1 MLNQLPTSAD
11 FNQGRVVDP
20 SRSEAIRQRLYDFLL
35 YPTAGQQQFTFFALP
50 IGQGITSAQG
60 ATVGT
65 AKTLADTNMTAASQ
79 LPSGKRYIVE
89 TIEVVFYPGSVST
102 ANTYTPANPS
112 LFNATS
118 AATVA
123 GQAND
128 LNLIMQ
134 SGVLDL
140 KILDKSYLTET
151 PLGVFPPKTHLTLR
165 ASVASNSA
173 TTGEVALVNA
183 YQDGRP
189 YIVEPTITLDP
200 AVTFNITV
208 SFPGAVATPSG
219 FNGRLGVILDGYLM
233 RAGQ

>member
-1 MLNQLPTSAD
+1 MLNRLPSSAD
-11 FNQGRVVDP
+11 FNAGRVVDP

-35 YPTAGQQQFTFFALP
+35 YPTAGQQQFNFFALP

-65 AKTLADTNMTAASQ
+65 AKTLADTNMVAASQ
-79 LPSGKRYIVE
+79 LPSGKRFIVE

-112 LFNATS
+112 LFNAT
-118 AATVA
+118 AAAAVA
-123 GQAND
+123 GQLND

-140 KILDKSYLTET
+140 RVLDKSYLTET
-151 PLGVFPPKTHLTLR
+151 PLGAFPPKTHLSIR
-165 ASVASNSA
+165 SSVASNSA
-173 TTGEVALVNA
+173 TTAEVAIVNG

-200 AVTFNITV
+200 AVTFGINI

-219 FNGRLGVILDGYLM
+219 FNGRLGVILDGYM
-233 RAGQ
+233 QRAGQ